1 MSDNDSTER
10 RPSNVRLF
18 PTSKPYTNGTDQKI
32 NETPE
37 GPPQRF
43 PRWLILTAYI
53 LVALTVLYTVYGL
66 VKALRR

>member
-1 MSDNDSTER
+1 MSDDDGTER

-18 PTSKPYTNGTDQKI
+18 PTSKPYTNGADQKI
-32 NETPE
+32 DEASE

-53 LVALTVLYTVYGL
+53 LVGLTVLYTLYGL
-66 VKALRR
+66 VQALR